1 MDTARRPCA
10 RRLLRR
16 LAAAMLCLALLP
28 AGWAQ
33 KLQVLPAMNSY
44 AQPPYLFP
52 EPMNKQ
58 GLAPRLVELLRE
70 RLEPDLRLELQ
81 TLPRKRLELTLESR
95 DFDGA
100 ALFLSP
106 EFLTREAADGGKW
119 SVPVMVDENV
129 LVSVRPLEIATLR
142 DLSGLR
148 LGGIGGHI
156 YRLLAPLLDSGAI
169 QREDAPD
176 HVANLKKL
184 CLGRVD
190 FLVMSRSEF
199 AGSVRLTSCPKPFA
213 SRAFP
218 ERQLILRRVLVRLP
232 DERQTRRVLDATAQV
247 ACSAPWLKALDEY
260 GLSGAHCD
268 GAPSGNQ

>member
-1 MDTARRPCA
+1 MDTACRLRA

-16 LAAAMLCLALLP
+16 LATAMLCLTLLP
-28 AGWAQ
+28 LAWAQ
-33 KLQVLPAMNSY
+33 KALVLPAVSSY
-44 AQPPYLFP
+44 AQPPYVFP
-52 EPMNKQ
+52 ESMKKE
-58 GLAPRLVELLRE
+58 GLAQRLVDLLRA
-70 RLEPDLRLELQ
+70 RLEPDLSLELQ
-81 TLPRKRLELTLESR
+81 TLPRKRLELTLEGHG
-95 DFDGA
+95 FDGA

-106 EFLTREAADGGKW
+106 EFLAREAIDGGKW

-129 LVSVRPLEIATLR
+129 LVSIRPLELTTLR

-148 LGGIGGHI
+148 LGGLGGHI
-156 YRLLAPLLDSGAI
+156 YRLLAPLLDSGTI
-169 QREDAPD
+169 QREDAAD

-213 SRAFP
+213 SRSFP
-218 ERQLILRRVLVRLP
+218 ERQLIQRRVLVRLP
-232 DERQTRRVLDATAQV
+232 DERRARRLLDATAQV
-247 ACSAPWLKALDEY
+247 ACSAPWLKALEEY

-268 GAPSGNQ
+268 GASSGNE